1 MDNLD
6 EYDHQAII
14 IWYCQEYYYH
24 GMYQQAKQA
33 SHDYPNNENIK
44 ILLAVSYLLTNHTEE
59 ALQLVTDLISHD
71 DTTLPA
77 LLIQSYVYRSNN
89 NKDKSLVT
97 QIDGK
102 IREDRR
108 KATATGLTRAALVL
122 LLLKKFDKAKD
133 YAEKAYKLRSNDF
146 EVLLING
153 LIDLKFSIGKN
164 TNYFNAI
171 SKEHSRKL
179 IVLLGTAKQ
188 YELNESHDQAI
199 LILNALIVRYPKICI
214 PLIEK
219 MYNQLALKD
228 WDQVIETAN
237 RILSIDTNNLDGIK
251 AKTVVIFIRDG
262 DYTTGSK
269 DIQLFFR
276 NLMLAEQKNIEIITK
291 NIKLFTCIINRD
303 ELILQ
308 ELIKVMEKLIQ
319 QNSNL
324 SEPMIEL
331 GNIFL
336 MLNKIKEAEHW
347 YRSAIRIDES
357 SFSALMGLAHCQV
370 LDSSPGSIDLA
381 RQQIDFLME
390 VQSNSLDPRLHFM
403 SAQLCRND
411 TTKALNYL
419 NMSVKLILKNIE
431 NIPFGYKYLYELNP
445 DFCLEIVNQH
455 LTHTPTIYNN
465 TGPRDDNENLT
476 VVLLNK
482 VADAC
487 PGFGAALLLLAKASM
502 QNGDFEEAL
511 AALKKLIDSVDPANA
526 SAHLLMAQIFTR
538 QADYQ
543 SASTSLEVGLSYN
556 FKVRD
561 DPLYHLITGIIE
573 RNNGNLESSITSL
586 RMAMTLIDSPSRDT
600 VTLSSSDKATLYLE
614 LISAYSELKKF
625 DEAAA
630 LTSEAKMQ
638 FVNTVEEGRV
648 IIGNAELC
656 LMTGDI
662 DKAINYLN
670 DIQAGQ
676 PYYLQAHTMLA
687 NIYLNQRKDRHSFA
701 KCFRELVDHC
711 PGPRTFSML
720 GDAYM
725 AIQEPDRAIEAYEES
740 LKNNPGDKTLA
751 SKMGKALVKTHQ
763 YGKAINYYKEVV
775 KNKSCG
781 DLKLDMA
788 ELFMRMKHFDKAEAV
803 LIQELQ
809 DGRMATDLASLEVRG
824 KQLLM
829 LAKVRERAGD
839 IKLAISTLK
848 EARENQVR
856 CMQRASIVPSGTDQ
870 KQVLVEICLMLAEHS
885 TAIRDFDEAIGYY
898 KDALQHRPKDIKALL
913 SLAKLYMQVND
924 LDKCALSCSALLNAD
939 PNNEAAS
946 VMMAD
951 LAFRKV
957 DFETAAFHFRQLL
970 LRKPTYW
977 TALARLIEVS
987 RRTGSIEDL
996 NEWIARAE
1004 AATEGSNHEAG
1015 FYYCAGLLDWRTGK
1029 LNSALRSFNAA
1040 RRDPEW
1046 GQQAIY
1052 NMIEICL
1059 DPDDDSALSSEAFN
1073 EEDAEY
1079 QDSRTMALR
1088 TAERLLQEL
1097 NPKGSPH
1104 EILTHRL
1111 LSNFFLLATKIKS
1124 KIEQALQDCTVL
1136 ASQETL
1142 RDHVGPALGLATAH
1156 ILLKQTPRARNHLKR
1171 VSKNVWTFEDAEY
1184 LERCWILLA
1193 EIYVQ
1198 SNKYDLA
1205 NELLRRVLQHNATCV
1220 RAHELSGTIAEKEQ
1234 NYREAAIRY
1243 AQAWKFGGKTKLSS
1257 GYKLAYCCLKSKKY
1271 ADAIQACNEVLH
1283 QNNDF
1288 PKIRKEILEKSINHI
1303 RT

>member
-1 MDNLD
+1 MDNFD
-6 EYDHQAII
+6 EFDHQAII
-14 IWYCQEYYYH
+14 IWYCQEFYYN
-24 GMYQQAKQA
+24 GMYQQAKKA
-33 SHDYPNNENIK
+33 SQDYPSNENIK
-44 ILLAVSYLLTNHTEE
+44 ILLSVSYLLTNHSEE
-59 ALQLVTDLISHD
+59 ALQTVANLVGHE

-77 LLIQSYVYRSNN
+77 LLIQSYVHRSNN
-89 NKDKSLVT
+89 NKDRSLVS
-97 QIDGK
+97 QIDAQ
-102 IREDRR
+102 IRDDRR
-108 KATATGLTRAALVL
+108 KATVSGLTRAALVL

-133 YAEKAYKLRSNDF
+133 YADRAYKLRSNEL
-146 EVLLING
+146 EVLIISG
-153 LIDLKFSIGKN
+153 WIDLHFDKGKSI
-164 TNYFNAI
+164 NYFNAV

-188 YELNESHDQAI
+188 YELNQAHEQAI
-199 LILNALIVRYPKICI
+199 LILNALIVRYPKIGL
-214 PLIEK
+214 PLVEK

-228 WDQVIETAN
+228 WDQVIDTAN
-237 RILSIDTNNLDGIK
+237 RILSIDSNNLDGIK
-251 AKTVVIFIRDG
+251 AKIVVVFIRDG
-262 DYTTGSK
+262 DYTSGSK

-276 NLMLAEQKNIEIITK
+276 SLLLAEPKNTEIIIN
-291 NIKLFTCIINRD
+291 NIKLFACIINRD
-303 ELILQ
+303 EQILQ

-319 QNSNL
+319 QNSGV
-324 SEPMIEL
+324 SEPMIQL

-336 MLNKIKEAEHW
+336 LLNKIKEAEHW

-370 LDSSPGSIDLA
+370 LDPTPGSNDLA
-381 RQQIDFLME
+381 RQQLDFLME
-390 VQSNSLDPRLHFM
+390 IQANSLDPRLHFM
-403 SAQLCRND
+403 SSLLCHND
-411 TTKALNYL
+411 SSKALNYL
-419 NMSVKLILKNIE
+419 NMSMKLILKNIE
-431 NIPFGYKYLYELNP
+431 NLSFGYKYLQELNP
-445 DFCLEIVNQH
+445 DFCLEIVSHN
-455 LTHTPTIYNN
+455 LTHTPTSSN
-465 TGPRDDNENLT
+465 TGPRDNESLT

-482 VADAC
+482 VVEAC
-487 PGFGAALLLLAKASM
+487 PGFGGALLLLAKASM
-502 QNGDFEEAL
+502 QSGDFEDAL
-511 AALKKLIDSVDPANA
+511 AALKKLLDSVDPSNA

-538 QADYQ
+538 QGDYQ
-543 SASTSLEVGLSYN
+543 SASASLEVGLSYN

-561 DPLYHLITGIIE
+561 DSLYHLITGMVE
-573 RNNGNLESSITSL
+573 RKNGNLELAITSL
-586 RMAMTLIDSPSRDT
+586 RMALTLIDSRDST
-600 VTLSSSDKATLYLE
+600 MTLSPSDKATLYLE
-614 LISAYSELKKF
+614 LVSAFCELKKF

-630 LTSEAKMQ
+630 LMTEAKMM
-638 FVNTVEEGRV
+638 FIGTVEEGRV

-656 LMTGDI
+656 LLTGDV
-662 DKAINYLN
+662 DKAISYLN
-670 DIQAGQ
+670 DIQPDQ
-676 PYYLQAHTMLA
+676 PYYLQAHTRLA
-687 NIYLNQRKDRHSFA
+687 NIYLHQRKDRQSFA
-701 KCFRELVDHC
+701 KCFRELVDNC

-740 LKNNPGDKTLA
+740 LKSNPDDKLLA

-763 YGKAINYYKEVV
+763 YGKAINYYKEIV
-775 KNKSCG
+775 KHKSCG

-809 DGRMATDLASLEVRG
+809 DGRTATDLTSLEIRG

-829 LAKVRERAGD
+829 LAKVRERAGN
-839 IKLAISTLK
+839 IQLAISTLK

-856 CMQRASIVPSGTDQ
+856 CMQRASIGQGVTDQ
-870 KQVLVEICLMLAEHS
+870 KQLLVEICLTLAEHS

-924 LDKCALSCSALLNAD
+924 LDKCAQSCTALLNAD

-987 RRTGSIEDL
+987 RRTGNIEDL
-996 NEWIARAE
+996 NEWITRAE
-1004 AATEGSNHEAG
+1004 AATEGAHEAG

-1029 LNSALRSFNAA
+1029 LNSALRNFNSA

-1079 QDSRTMALR
+1079 QDSRTMALK

-1111 LSNFFLLATKIKS
+1111 LSNFFLLSTKIKT
-1124 KIEQALQDCTVL
+1124 KIEQALQDCTAL

-1184 LERCWILLA
+1184 LERCWLLLA

-1198 SNKYDLA
+1198 SSKYELA
-1205 NELLRRVLQHNATCV
+1205 NELLRKVIQHNGTCV
-1220 RAHELSGTIAEKEQ
+1220 RAHELSGSIAEKEQ
-1234 NYREAAIRY
+1234 NYKEAAARY
-1243 AQAWKFGGKTKLSS
+1243 AQAWKFGGKTKLST

-1271 ADAIQACNEVLH
+1271 ADAIQACNQVLK
-1283 QNNDF
+1283 QNSDY
-1288 PKIRKEILEKSINHI
+1288 PRIRKDILEKSINNL